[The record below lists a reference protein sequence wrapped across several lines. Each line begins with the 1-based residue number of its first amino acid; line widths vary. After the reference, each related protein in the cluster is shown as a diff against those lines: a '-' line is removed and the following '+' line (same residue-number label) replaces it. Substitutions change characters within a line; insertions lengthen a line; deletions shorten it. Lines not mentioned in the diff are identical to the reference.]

1 MNRASGTG
9 PDRAVF
15 ALIATLV
22 AVLVVWH
29 ARRYSAGAA
38 LISLG
43 LLVTPWLL
51 VLPGIRRRSRQMM
64 QFAAF
69 LTAPYL
75 VYGLTEVLANPG
87 ARIYAGMTVLTA
99 FALFAALV
107 YALRAAAT
115 AR

>member
-1 MNRASGTG
+1 MNRASGKG
-9 PDRAVF
+9 PDRVVF
-15 ALIATLV
+15 ALVATLLT
-22 AVLVVWH
+22 VLVVWH

-38 LISLG
+38 VISLG

-51 VLPGIRRRSRQMM
+51 VLPGIRRRSRPIM

-87 ARIYAGMTVLTA
+87 ARLYAGMTVLTA

-107 YALRAAAT
+107 HALRVLAT
-115 AR
+115 PR

>member
-1 MNRASGTG
+1 MNRPASTG
-9 PDRAVF
+9 PDRIVV

-22 AVLVVWH
+22 AVLAVWH

-38 LISLG
+38 AIALTM
-43 LLVTPWLL
+43 LVTPWVL
-51 VLPGIRRRSRQMM
+51 VLPGLRRRSRKMM

-87 ARIYAGMTVLTA
+87 ARVYAGMTVFTA
-99 FALFAALV
+99 FTLFAALV
-107 YALRAAAT
+107 YALRASAT